1 MDDDNLI
8 EIIGDVHGCLKTF
21 EKLYESIIKDCKNI
35 YSVGDLVDRGKY
47 SKEVIEF
54 FIAKNIKTV
63 RGNHEDMLLKA
74 IQLPDTEIFK
84 GTVTFLDLY
93 FDNGGAFTQKSYI
106 DSTKKKDFYNFI
118 EDIKKRNHY
127 EYLKSFSLTIEFQ
140 KLIISHAGIK
150 RERNTSSYLLNREI
164 PDEIGKL
171 QIFGHTPQSRIKIK
185 PGHYINVDT
194 GCVYGDSLS
203 AVLVNSSTGELIKTY
218 SENADNQDIY

>member
-1 MDDDNLI
+1 MGDDNLI
-8 EIIGDVHGCLKTF
+8 EIIGDVHGCVNTL
-21 EKLYESIIKDCKNI
+21 EKLYEAVIKDCNNI
-35 YSVGDLVDRGKY
+35 YSVGDLVDRGNF

-54 FIAKNIKTV
+54 FIEKNIKAV

-74 IQLPDTEIFK
+74 IELPDTEIFR
-84 GTVTFLDLY
+84 GSGSFLDLY

-127 EYLKSFSLTIEFQ
+127 EYLNSFPFTIEFR
-140 KLIISHAGIK
+140 KVIISHAGIK
-150 RERNTSSYLLNREI
+150 RGRNALNYLWNREI
-164 PDEIGKL
+164 PDELDMI
-171 QIFGHTPQSRIKIK
+171 QIFGHTPQSRIKFK

-203 AVLVNSSTGELIKTY
+203 AVLVNSITGELIKTY